1 MAFFKLFSLLS
12 IIALSA
18 GRLVV
23 HESRAITPPGFV
35 SGGAASAGDMLTL
48 RVALASNNI
57 AGLQD
62 RLMTLST
69 PVSSEF
75 RRWLSMDEVK
85 SFVQPSP
92 ETLEAFT
99 TWASVNRLNYTIV
112 SPNSDWVSF
121 TLPVSQAN
129 QLFGANFEVF
139 THPAMTT
146 SIARTLSVSLP
157 SELVGHVEVLYPTT
171 QFVDPNSLLGH
182 STGVSLEQRSPSA
195 SCNTSDPNGVM
206 NPICLQELYGVPTN
220 GTTKNTNTILVPGY
234 IGAFAQPSDLEIFL
248 QLYRPDVP
256 SNTTF
261 TVTRINGSSPSDPDL
276 VGLEAVLDLE
286 YTIGLAPKV
295 PSVFLSVG
303 GTDFPQALLDTT
315 TFIDGL
321 ESPPS
326 VLSTSYGA
334 AESTFGDSM
343 AIKLCHAYMA
353 LGARGVSVLFGS
365 GDGGVRGLH
374 DDNTTDCSN
383 NTFIPIFP
391 TSCPYVTSLGG
402 TAGFGPEVA
411 LNLTGGGFSNIFAAP
426 PYQTSAVA
434 SYLDTIPADF
444 PGTFNRTGRGY
455 PDIALQAWNFEIVNN
470 GTTSLIYGTSAGSPV
485 FAAMLA
491 MINDRLVAAGKPTLG
506 FLNPF
511 IYSTGSAAFTDI
523 TSGHNSG
530 LVCPASSVA
539 FDAAVGWD
547 ATTGIGTPRFAD
559 LLTAAMASASAANP
573 VGH

>member
-1 MAFFKLFSLLS
+1 MAFFKLLTCLS
-12 IIALSA
+12 ITALSA

-23 HESRAITPPGFV
+23 HESRAIAPLGFV
-35 SGGAASAGDMLTL
+35 SGGAASADDMLTL
-48 RVALASNNI
+48 RAALASNNV

-69 PVSSEF
+69 PGSSDF
-75 RRWLSMDEVK
+75 HQWLSMDEVK

-92 ETLEAFT
+92 ETLAAFT
-99 TWASVNRLNYTIV
+99 TWASANGMNYSIV

-121 TLPVSQAN
+121 ALPVSQAN

-146 SIARTLSVSLP
+146 SIVRTLSVSLP
-157 SELVGHVEVLYPTT
+157 SELVGHVEVLHPTT

-182 STGVSLEQRSPSA
+182 STGVSLEQRSPTA
-195 SCNTSDPNGVM
+195 SCNTSEPNGVM
-206 NPICLQELYGVPTN
+206 NPICLQELYGIPAN
-220 GTTKNTNTILVPGY
+220 ETTENTNTILIPGY
-234 IGAFAQPSDLEIFL
+234 AGAVAQPSDLELFL

-261 TVTRINGSSPSDPDL
+261 NVTRIDGSSASDPDL
-276 VGLEAVLDLE
+276 VGLEAVLDLD

-295 PSVFLSVG
+295 PSMFLSVG

-343 AIKLCHAYMA
+343 AIKICNAYMA

-383 NTFIPIFP
+383 NTFVNTYFP
-391 TSCPYVTSLGG
+391 YIMPS
-402 TAGFGPEVA
+402 PEVA

-426 PYQTSAVA
+426 TYQTAAVA

-444 PGTFNRTGRGY
+444 PGTFNRTGRAY

-559 LLTAAMASASAANP
+559 LLTAAMASA
-573 VGH
+573 